1 MFTIFKKLRFF
12 FGCLGPKQVSIV
24 FFFIVLA
31 AFLEVF
37 GVGVLIPYVSVLSNP
52 ESITTNHY
60 LRMIYNFT
68 NAHSEERFVFN
79 LGIIIIVSVLFKNM
93 SLLVSKYVNYKFSFS
108 SQYTFTNKLFRSYL
122 KKPYLEF
129 TSLDS
134 SVLVKNISSI
144 TGSLV
149 VGVMQ
154 PSLTILAD
162 SFVLLLIFILLLG
175 VNYKITLTIIFA
187 GFVIIALFYNILK
200 KIVNKL
206 GRDKDAIIGKSFKI
220 TTCAFR
226 GIKEV
231 KSGNREDYFAE
242 IFDENYK
249 KIVPIDT
256 KYSTLNAIPP
266 LVIELL
272 GIFSIIMSV
281 NYLLGQGVPVTKI
294 LAIVSFYIIAAQRIL
309 PVFARIPAS
318 LHSIKFY
325 TYAMDLIYND
335 LVKIEKAPSSP
346 EAIHADSTEEIIFK
360 KTIEVRNINFKYG
373 DSQDWVLK
381 DLSLTINKGE
391 RVAFVGSS
399 GAGKTTLVDILL
411 GLYQINSGH
420 LVVDGRVL
428 NDEDLKAFRNKVGY
442 IAQNVFL
449 YDDTL
454 ARNIAFGER
463 EIDSVQLNKAIDQSM
478 LRDVVEKLPLKEH
491 SIIGE
496 SGVKL
501 SGGQRQRIGIARA
514 LYKNKELLIMDEAT
528 SALDNLTEKEIVEG
542 LKKLD
547 QDKTIIIIAH
557 RLTTIQDCDKIFL
570 MDNGRLLATNTYKTL
585 VETNDFFKKLA
596 MVPE

>member
-1 MFTIFKKLRFF
+1 MFTIFKKLGFF
-12 FGCLGPKQVSIV
+12 FSCLGPKQVLIV

-31 AFLEVF
+31 ALLEVF

-52 ESITTNHY
+52 DSINTNKY
-60 LRMIYNFT
+60 LKILYDFT
-68 NAHSEERFVFN
+68 NAHSDESFVFN
-79 LGIIIIVSVLFKNM
+79 LGIIIIASMFFKNI
-93 SLLVSKYVNYKFSFS
+93 SILLSKYINYRFSFT
-108 SQYTFTNKLFRSYL
+108 SQYIFTNKLFRSYL

-129 TSLDS
+129 TSMDS

-154 PSLTILAD
+154 PSLAILAD

-175 VNYKITLTIIFA
+175 INYKITLTIIFF
-187 GFVIIALFYNILK
+187 GFLTVALFYNILK
-200 KIVNKL
+200 KVVNKL
-206 GRDKDAIIGKSFKI
+206 GQDKDKIIGKSFKI

-249 KIVPIDT
+249 KIVSIDT
-256 KYSTLNAIPP
+256 KYSTLNTISP

-272 GIFSIIMSV
+272 GIASIIMSV
-281 NYLLGQGVPVTKI
+281 NYLIGQGVPVTKI

-309 PVFARIPAS
+309 PIFARIPAS

-335 LVKIEKAPSSP
+335 LVKIEKAPEKPMDISP
-346 EAIHADSTEEIIFK
+346 DNIEEIFFK
-360 KTIEVRNINFKYG
+360 KNIEVRNVNFRYG
-373 DSQDWVLK
+373 DSQNWVLK

-399 GAGKTTLVDILL
+399 GAGKTTIVDILL
-411 GLYQINSGH
+411 GLYRINSGYI
-420 LVVDGRVL
+420 VVDGRVL
-428 NDEDLKAFRNKVGY
+428 NDDNLKSFRNKIGY

-496 SGVKL
+496 AGVKL

-514 LYKNKELLIMDEAT
+514 LYNNKELLIMDEAT

-547 QDKTIIIIAH
+547 HDKTIIIIAH

-570 MDNGRLLATNTYKTL
+570 MDDGRLLDTNTYSTL
-585 VETNDFFKKLA
+585 IEKNDFFKKLA
-596 MVPE
+596 MVSE